1 MSQERDVTRLVRSWI
16 REDQHESADRILGV
30 VLDRLDTTP
39 QRRSWWPARRS
50 NRMNTYAKLIVAAAA
65 VLVVAFAGFQLL
77 PRSGGV
83 GGEPTIEPSPSPSV
97 LARGNFRAKGAPV
110 ELFATGDGD
119 NVTGTMTVLD
129 DVGGTMFAV
138 DLQCAQTAEDGRVLI
153 AGDTTEANAEWV
165 KEGDFTAIVIK
176 PGSPGHAVFGFG
188 EDAASATTCMAYLEG
203 IVDQQFATAIGD
215 GALEPI
221 EGNVELAP

>member
-39 QRRSWWPARRS
+39 QRRSWWPAWRS
-50 NRMNTYAKLIVAAAA
+50 NRMNTYAKLIAAAAA

-83 GGEPTIEPSPSPSV
+83 GGDPTNAPSPSPSL
-97 LARGNFRAKGAPV
+97 LARGDFTAKGAPV
-110 ELFATGDGD
+110 ELDATRAGDS
-119 NVTGTMTVLD
+119 VTGTMTVSDETGNTL
-129 DVGGTMFAV
+129 FAV
-138 DLQCAQTAEDGRVLI
+138 DLKCALTAEDGRILI
-153 AGDTTEANAEWV
+153 AGDATESNGDWV
-165 KEGDFTAIVIK
+165 KKGDFTAIILK
-176 PGSPGHAVFGFG
+176 PGSPVHAVYAFGS
-188 EDAASATTCMAYLEG
+188 DASSATTCSSFLEG
-203 IVDQQFATAIGD
+203 IIDQRFTTVIGD

-221 EGNVELAP
+221 QGTVELGP

>member
-39 QRRSWWPARRS
+39 QRRSWWPAWRS

-83 GGEPTIEPSPSPSV
+83 GGEPTLAPSPSPSV
-97 LARGNFRAKGAPV
+97 LARGTFTAKGAPV
-110 ELFATGDGD
+110 ELDAAGDGD
-119 NVTGTMTVLD
+119 SVTGTMTVGD
-129 DVGGTMFAV
+129 AGDVIFAV
-138 DLQCAQTAEDGRVLI
+138 DLTCARTAEDGRILI
-153 AGDTTEANAEWV
+153 AGDTTDSNGDWV
-165 KEGDFTAIVIK
+165 EKGEFTAIVLK
-176 PGSPGHAVFGFG
+176 PGSPVHAVFEFG
-188 EDAASATTCMAYLEG
+188 SYAPSATSCTSFLDE
-203 IVDQQFATAIGD
+203 IIDSHVTTAIGD

-221 EGNVELAP
+221 QGTVELGP